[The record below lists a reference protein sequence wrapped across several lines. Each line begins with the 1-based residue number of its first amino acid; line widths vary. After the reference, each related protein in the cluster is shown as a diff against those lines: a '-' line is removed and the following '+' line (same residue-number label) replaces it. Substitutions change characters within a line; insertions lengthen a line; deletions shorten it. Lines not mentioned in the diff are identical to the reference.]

1 MNINAPIAQR
11 LQEISLNIVRALK
24 TAQRDDQ
31 ILLVAV
37 SKTQT
42 PKAIREA
49 FSAGQ
54 TVFGENYLQEALS
67 KQQELTDL
75 KLDWH
80 FIGPIQSNKTSAIA
94 ENFSWVHGV
103 DRFKIAQRLST
114 GRPDHLPTLNICIQ
128 INVSDE
134 ASKSGVRLQDALA
147 LAIEIKQL
155 PHLKLRGLM
164 TIPAPVTDKM
174 IQHTQF
180 KALKDCYVNLNNHG
194 LMLDTLSMGMSDDYL
209 IAIAEGATIVRVG
222 SAIFGARN

>member
-11 LQEISLNIVRALK
+11 LQEISINIAHALQ

-31 ILLVAV
+31 VLLVAV

-42 PKAIREA
+42 AKVIREA

-75 KLDWH
+75 TLDWH

-94 ENFSWVHGV
+94 ENFSFVHGV
-103 DRFKIAQRLST
+103 DRLKISQRLSA
-114 GRPDHLPTLNICIQ
+114 GRPPHLPALNICLQ
-128 INVSDE
+128 INVSGE
-134 ASKSGVRLQDALA
+134 TSKSGVQIQDALA
-147 LAIEIKQL
+147 LATQIKQL

-164 TIPAPVTDKM
+164 AIPAPTTDK
-174 IQHTQF
+174 ILQHAQF
-180 KALKDCYVNLNNHG
+180 KVLKDCYIDLNNHG
-194 LMLDTLSMGMSDDYL
+194 LMLDTLSMGMSDDYQ
-209 IAIAEGATIVRVG
+209 IAIAEGATVVRIG